1 MAGPVLNRPR
11 FISYES
17 SHMDLQAQSGSKPI
31 IVWLGAVATL
41 LFAMVVLGGVTRLT
55 ESGLSMVDWHP
66 VTGWLPPLSD
76 EAWLAEFNKYKASPE
91 YVKENS
97 WMTVDDF
104 KGIFWFEFLHR
115 LLGRLIGVAFA
126 LPFFWFLATK
136 QVSKALSP
144 KLWLLLVLGGGQG
157 VLGWYM
163 VKSGLVDRPDVSHF
177 RLAAH
182 LGLAFIIYGYILWL
196 MFGLMRPQEGRLE
209 PLAVAIAILI
219 YLQIMS
225 GAFVA
230 GLDAGFIYNT
240 WPLIDGHFFITGPY
254 DYPSFWQ
261 NLLEDR
267 KVVQFNHRIGAYIV
281 AAVTAL
287 LWWRRRGDG
296 LPAHLLAGAT
306 ALQIVLGIVTLI
318 AVVPVSLGALHQ
330 AGALILFSAS
340 LYAAFRLRKT

>member
-1 MAGPVLNRPR
+1 MDFQVPSESK
-11 FISYES
+11 FI
-17 SHMDLQAQSGSKPI
+17 AI
-31 IVWLGAVATL
+31 WLGAVAAL

-76 EAWLAEFNKYKASPE
+76 EAWQAELSKYKTSPE

-97 WMTVDDF
+97 WMSVVDF
-104 KGIFWFEFLHR
+104 KAIFWFEFLHR

-126 LPFFWFLATK
+126 LPFFWFLARK
-136 QVSKALSP
+136 QVPKALSP
-144 KLWLLLVLGGGQG
+144 KLWLLLAFGGLQG
-157 VLGWYM
+157 ALGWYM

-182 LGLAFIIYGYILWL
+182 LGLAFLIYGFILWL
-196 MFGLMRPQEGRLE
+196 IFGLIQPEEGGLD
-209 PLAVAIAILI
+209 PLAVAIIGMTYVQIL
-219 YLQIMS
+219 S
-225 GAFVA
+225 GALVA

-240 WPLIDGHFFITGPY
+240 WPLIDGHFFVTGPY
-254 DYPSFWQ
+254 DYQGFWQ
-261 NLLEDR
+261 NVLEDR
-267 KVVQFNHRIGAYIV
+267 KVVQFDHRMGAYIV
-281 AAVTAL
+281 TGATAL

-306 ALQIVLGIVTLI
+306 FFQVVLGIAALI

-330 AGALILFSAS
+330 AGALILFSAT

>member
-1 MAGPVLNRPR
+1 M
-11 FISYES
+11 E
-17 SHMDLQAQSGSKPI
+17 LQAHSGSKPI
-31 IVWLGAVATL
+31 VIWLGAVAAL

-97 WMTVDDF
+97 WMTVADF

-136 QVSKALSP
+136 QVPKALSP
-144 KLWLLLVLGGGQG
+144 KLWMLLILGGLQG

-182 LGLAFIIYGYILWL
+182 LGLAFLIYGYILWL

-219 YLQIMS
+219 YVQILS

-240 WPLIDGHFFITGPY
+240 WPLIDGHFFVAGPY
-254 DYPSFWQ
+254 DYQSFWQ
-261 NLLEDR
+261 NMLEDR
-267 KVVQFNHRIGAYIV
+267 KVVQFNHRMGAYIV
-281 AAVTAL
+281 AVATAL

-330 AGALILFSAS
+330 AGALILFSAT
-340 LYAAFRLRKT
+340 LYAAFRLRKV